1 MKKILLIFFCGITFY
16 SYAQQ
21 TDLFLFFGQSNMAGR
36 AEIAEDTLVMD
47 NVLILNSNGS
57 FIPAKN
63 PLNLYSTIRKDDNSM
78 QRLGPSYSFSKAIA
92 AHLQD
97 TIRIIVQARGGTAI
111 EKFMKGSDWAYYESI
126 VNRTRNALEK
136 YPDSRLKAII
146 FHQGES
152 NSGNPE
158 GYIEKLSQ
166 IFADLRADLD
176 VPNVP
181 IFCGELG
188 PWRDSYHEM
197 RQEMKKIPE
206 MIPNTYLISSKGLT
220 NRDEA
225 HFDHLSA
232 IEFGKR
238 YAEKCIEVVYK

>member
-1 MKKILLIFFCGITFY
+1 MKKVLLLSLIFI
-16 SYAQQ
+16 SIQSLAQP

-36 AEIAEDTLVMD
+36 ADIGADTLVMD
-47 NVLILNSNGS
+47 YVMILNSDGE

-63 PLNLYSTIRKDDNSM
+63 PLNIYSTIRKDDNSM
-78 QRLGPSYSFSKAIA
+78 QRLGPAYSFSNAVA
-92 AHLQD
+92 DYLD
-97 TIRIIVQARGGTAI
+97 NTIRIIVQARGGTAI

-126 VNRTRNALEK
+126 VNRTRNALAK
-136 YPDSRLKAII
+136 YPDSRLRAII

-152 NSGNPE
+152 NSGSPA

-166 IFADLRADLD
+166 VFADLRADLD

-188 PWRDSYHEM
+188 PWRESYKEM
-197 RQEMKKIPE
+197 RVLMKQIPE
-206 MIPNTYLISSKGLT
+206 EIPNTYLISSEGLT
-220 NRDEA
+220 NRDDA
-225 HFDHLSA
+225 HFDHDSA